1 MRSLTRAE
9 ARHLESRPASES
21 APRDSQGLLAVGGLL
36 AALGASSCCVLPLA
50 LFGFGVGGAWIG
62 NLTALAPYQPA
73 FVAVAV
79 AFLTFGFWRIY
90 RQPKAACA
98 PGSSCAR
105 PGSSRIA
112 KIGLWTAA
120 VLVLAAVTFP
130 YTAPLLISL

>member
-1 MRSLTRAE
+1 MRELTRAG
-9 ARHLESRPASES
+9 AGDLASRQEGAA
-21 APRDSQGLLAVGGLL
+21 APRDTQGLLAAGGLL
-36 AALGASSCCVLPLA
+36 AAVGASSCCILPLV
-50 LFGFGVGGAWIG
+50 LFGLGVSGAWIG

-79 AFLTFGFWRIY
+79 AFLTFGFWRVY
-90 RQPKAACA
+90 RYPKAACA

-105 PGSSRIA
+105 PGSNRIA
-112 KIGLWTAA
+112 RIGLWAAA

>member
-1 MRSLTRAE
+1 MRDLTRAE
-9 ARHLESRPASES
+9 PTDAASLSESKS
-21 APRDSQGLLAVGGLL
+21 APRDNQGLLAVGGLL
-36 AALGASSCCVLPLA
+36 AAAGASSCCILPLV
-50 LFGFGVGGAWIG
+50 LFGLGVSGAWIG
-62 NLTALAPYQPA
+62 TLTALAPYQPA

-79 AFLTFGFWRIY
+79 TFLTFGFWRIY